1 MPKGEVMP
9 DTTAFPNESLGAC
22 HLYAL
27 VVNAR
32 ALGVRAQEYESA
44 NAAWHMSD
52 SWHGRKDAW
61 GNHLAV
67 DINAHE
73 GDELAEQRFFRSR
86 LVPIAKARGLAVTC
100 GIGPSRVRNHSIGDG
115 LHLHA
120 DVGHYSNLG
129 DRGVCNGYRGGWE
142 GRSQREPWAVLAFQK
157 LEGLVQ
163 DDLAGPLTKRA
174 LQRKVGVTAD
184 SVLGPVSWR
193 AIQKRIGTTVDATP
207 GVKTWHA
214 LSAWIEGGA
223 L

>member
-1 MPKGEVMP
+1 MP

-32 ALGVRAQEYESA
+32 ALGARAQEYESA